1 MKLLE
6 KIKKG
11 MMGIGGFLLMIPTKV
26 LAMPVDDAMIHMPL
40 YGPPKEPPKPS
51 LIEIV
56 WKVVTNLLFPIVL
69 LIGIIIYFKK
79 VKDSKKNRIILSI
92 GIVLLII
99 LLYFSISAII
109 VEFG

>member
-11 MMGIGGFLLMIPTKV
+11 LIGIGGFLFAIPTRV
-26 LAMPVDDAMIHMPL
+26 FAESVDLSLITVL
-40 YGPPKEPPKPS
+40 YGPGKEPPKPS

-56 WKVVTNLLFPIVL
+56 WKVATNLLFPIVL
-69 LIGIIIYFKK
+69 LIGIIIYLKK
-79 VKDSKKNRIILSI
+79 AKDSRKNRIILSI
-92 GIVLLII
+92 GVVLLII